1 MYKFDKYARPY
12 CENCKI
18 FWGKQNIGLVMNCTK
33 CGRKLILK
41 SFNPWPLC
49 VKGLGIISLGGFTMY
64 LGFPIIWIGGFL
76 WGGQQIIN
84 AFKQLNDVKTLDN
97 KTKK

>member
-12 CENCKI
+12 CEDCKI
-18 FWGKQNIGLVMNCTK
+18 FWGKQKIGLVMNCTK

-41 SFNPWPLC
+41 SFNPWPLY
-49 VKGLGIISLGGFTMY
+49 VKGLGIISLGGLTMS

-84 AFKQLNDVKTLDN
+84 AFKQFNDVKALDN
-97 KTKK
+97 KTK

>member
-1 MYKFDKYARPY
+1 MR
-12 CENCKI
+12 
-18 FWGKQNIGLVMNCTK
+18 
-33 CGRKLILK
+33 
-41 SFNPWPLC
+41 
-49 VKGLGIISLGGFTMY
+49 KGLGIISLGGFTMY
-64 LGFPIIWIGGFL
+64 LGFTIIWIGGFL